1 METHTSDIAKKIEAL
16 LFYEGG
22 TITFTYLKKVIKDI
36 SDEVIH
42 AAVAELQAVYTERGV
57 ALFLTEE
64 ELSLRVSPSCTSFI
78 EEVQSKEFKEDIG
91 PASLETLGILLYRGP
106 SSQVEID
113 AIRGVNSSFALRHLR
128 MRGLI
133 ERSLGSGTQK
143 NLYVITTEA
152 LAHLGVTS
160 DGALPHADE
169 IRTEIAQFERRTQ
182 HTDSPVDTDD
192 AGE

>member
-36 SDEVIH
+36 SDEAMH

-57 ALFLTEE
+57 SLFLTGE
-64 ELSLRVSPSCTSFI
+64 ELSLRVSPSCTTFI

-133 ERSLGSGTQK
+133 ERSAGTGSQK

-152 LAHLGVTS
+152 LAHLGITTDS
-160 DGALPHADE
+160 ALPQAEE

-182 HTDSPVDTDD
+182 HTDAPVDDVDTSQ
-192 AGE
+192 